1 MMSRHFKVKV
11 NGRSFDV
18 EVEEIGSGAGTPV
31 FQSAP
36 GPARQAPMPVG
47 QTQPTAAPVAPPAAQ
62 SAGDDGPGWVQCP
75 MAGKVQK
82 IPVKVGDSVSP
93 ETVVVVLEAMKMETS
108 VCAGTSGTVQEIA
121 TSEGTVVDSGARL
134 VRIA

>member
-1 MMSRHFKVKV
+1 MMSRQFKVKV

-18 EVEEIGSGAGTPV
+18 EVEEIGTGAGTPV
-31 FQSAP
+31 FQSTP

-47 QTQPTAAPVAPPAAQ
+47 QAQPVAAPVAAPAARA
-62 SAGDDGPGWVQCP
+62 AGDDGPGWVQCP

-93 ETVVVVLEAMKMETS
+93 ETVVTVLEAMKMETS
-108 VCAGTSGTVQEIA
+108 VCAGTSGTIQEIA